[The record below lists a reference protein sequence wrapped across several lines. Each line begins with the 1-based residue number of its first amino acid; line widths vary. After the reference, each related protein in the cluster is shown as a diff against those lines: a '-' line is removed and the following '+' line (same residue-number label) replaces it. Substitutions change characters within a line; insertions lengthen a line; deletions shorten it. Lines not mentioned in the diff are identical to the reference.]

1 MLHARTRVPVGLIG
15 TLTGLR
21 GSHRHLL
28 AVLPLIVPRRLA
40 GTYCSFSL
48 CFNPREETKM
58 AFGLDFTCTN
68 ASEMHSFYPGHY
80 WPDSGLDA
88 NNIDEDYAQ
97 DPKRV
102 CHEVA
107 HRPCSETQR
116 RRKRTT
122 FSKAQV
128 SELERAFS
136 VTHYPDIKMKESLAS
151 VTRLPES
158 KIQVWFQNRRA
169 RYFKSKKPSREVP
182 TGPSGPGTFRPHF
195 THIPA
200 PIASLPPAFSP
211 TPSLPSPPGYHAQ
224 SSPSLPSP
232 PGYPAP
238 SLPQSTRLSTI
249 PGSPAMSLRAP
260 TSPVAADQVP
270 QDHYYQ
276 TPDFT
281 DSSLFAFPHGGVGEW
296 DFTQETFLGG
306 AQGSQPAGSRCG
318 AAAPPRPRQS
328 VQDPRLHHRRSSCST
343 EQAPDDLSDLCLQDL
358 GDFNLS
364 DLEISAAMIDY
375 LLG

>member
-1 MLHARTRVPVGLIG
+1 
-15 TLTGLR
+15 
-21 GSHRHLL
+21 
-28 AVLPLIVPRRLA
+28 
-40 GTYCSFSL
+40 
-48 CFNPREETKM
+48 
-58 AFGLDFTCTN
+58 
-68 ASEMHSFYPGHY
+68 MHSFYPGHY
-80 WPDSGLDA
+80 WPTSGLDV
-88 NNIDEDYAQ
+88 NNIDDDYAQ
-97 DPKRV
+97 EPERV
-102 CHEVA
+102 RHEAA
-107 HRPCSETQR
+107 HRPCSDTQR

-136 VTHYPDIKMKESLAS
+136 VTHYPDIRMKESLAS
-151 VTRLPES
+151 VTGLPES

-169 RYFKSKKPSREVP
+169 RYFKSKKPSREAP
-182 TGPSGPGTFRPHF
+182 TGTTGPGTFRPHF

-200 PIASLPPAFSP
+200 PNTSLPPAFSP
-211 TPSLPSPPGYHAQ
+211 TPSLPSPGYHAQSLPSLPSPPGYPAQSVPSLPSPPGYPAQSVPSLPSPPGYPAQSVPSLPSPPGYHAQ
-224 SSPSLPSP
+224 SVPSLPSP

-249 PGSPAMSLRAP
+249 LGSQAMSLRGP

-281 DSSLFAFPHGGVGEW
+281 DSSLFAFPHGGVAEW
-296 DFTQETFLGG
+296 DFTEEAFPGG

-318 AAAPPRPRQS
+318 AAAHPRPRHS
-328 VQDPRLHHRRSSCST
+328 VQSQRLQHRRSSCST
-343 EQAPDDLSDLCLQDL
+343 EQSPDDLSDLCLQDL